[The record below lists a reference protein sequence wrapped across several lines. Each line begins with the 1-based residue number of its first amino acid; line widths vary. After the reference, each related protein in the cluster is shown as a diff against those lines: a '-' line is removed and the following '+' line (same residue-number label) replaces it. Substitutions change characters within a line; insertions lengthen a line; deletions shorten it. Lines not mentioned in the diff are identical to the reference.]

1 MATTTNQGWTLPTV
15 GGSSGTWG
23 GSLNTNWTA
32 LDTLVG
38 AVTAAEVAKLDG
50 LTSSTAELNI
60 LTGVTAT
67 ATEINILAGVTATAT
82 EINYSDGVT
91 SAIQT
96 QIAGKEDADAD
107 ILKSDT
113 TGTLTAGFD
122 SDAEDLGT
130 VTSGTVTLEV
140 DATGKENFKTAVNGG
155 AFTLAPPSTSSSCA
169 IVVQL
174 TNNASAG
181 AITTSGFTVADGD
194 SLTTTDGDDF
204 FLTVVKVG
212 AFSSLTVKALQ

>member
-67 ATEINILAGVTATAT
+67 ATEIN
-82 EINYSDGVT
+82 YSDGVT

-96 QIAGKEDADAD
+96 QIDGIQAGKEDADAD